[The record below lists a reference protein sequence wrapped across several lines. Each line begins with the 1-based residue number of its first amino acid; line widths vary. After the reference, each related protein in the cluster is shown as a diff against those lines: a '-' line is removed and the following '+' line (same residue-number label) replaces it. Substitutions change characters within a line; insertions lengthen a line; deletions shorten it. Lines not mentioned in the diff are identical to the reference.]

1 MKEKGQTLIEVL
13 AAFGV
18 AVVLVAAIAIA
29 VVSALSNAQFSKN
42 QNLATQYA
50 QQGMEIIRQ
59 MRNNDFAAF
68 NVLSGDYCLDKN
80 SNTPRS
86 KGLGCGQN
94 IDNIF
99 VREVGIEKN
108 SLSCPIE
115 GSDETRV
122 TVSTSWSDSK
132 CTDKSN
138 LFCHSAKFV
147 SCLSNVNVV
156 ATPGNNP
163 IPPTPTST
171 PAPTA
176 TPRPEDT
183 FGE

>member
-1 MKEKGQTLIEVL
+1 MKNEGGQTLIEVL

-29 VVSALSNAQFSKN
+29 IVSALSNAQFSKN

-50 QQGMEIIRQ
+50 QQGMETIRR

-68 NVLSGDYCLDKN
+68 DTLSSSYCLDKD
-80 SNTPRS
+80 STTPSREPC
-86 KGLGCGQN
+86 KF

-99 VREVGIEKN
+99 IREVKIRTT
-108 SLSCPIE
+108 LSSCLDATE
-115 GSDETRV
+115 V

-132 CTDKSN
+132 CTDPTN
-138 LFCHSAKFV
+138 LYCHSAKFV

-156 ATPGNNP
+156 ATPGENP

-171 PAPTA
+171 PIPPTP
-176 TPRPEDT
+176 TPNEPGPE
-183 FGE
+183 